1 MSAARQHAPLPRRL
15 SDLARV
21 SATASL
27 TSALAQDPALFNHVS
42 ERRTYK
48 KITKWKCK
56 PIKHFSSLKNF
67 YSISRGSFKYA

>member
-48 KITKWKCK
+48 K
-56 PIKHFSSLKNF
+56 LRN
-67 YSISRGSFKYA
+67 GSVNL